1 MKPREQMPSKLTAV
15 NIYMYSVHSAYSHS
29 FAWREVVVFLMKLGA
44 DEKGLC
50 PEEALEVHS
59 RESCLRKGLLSPDW
73 F

>member
-1 MKPREQMPSKLTAV
+1 MPSKLTAV

-29 FAWREVVVFLMKLGA
+29 FAWREGCGSVVVFLMKLGT
-44 DEKGLC
+44 DDKGLC
-50 PEEALEVHS
+50 PEEALEVHN